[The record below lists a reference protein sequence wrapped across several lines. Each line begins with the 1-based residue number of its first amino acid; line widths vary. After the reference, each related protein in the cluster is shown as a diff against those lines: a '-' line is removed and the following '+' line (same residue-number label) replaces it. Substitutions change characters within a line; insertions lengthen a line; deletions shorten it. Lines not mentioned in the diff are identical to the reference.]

1 MASPSP
7 GNVWRGAA
15 AASWSWSWA
24 AGDAEERYGS
34 MVDRWSRATRGLTL
48 EVHDR
53 ENARAAKEACEIVSN
68 RHAR

>member
-1 MASPSP
+1 
-7 GNVWRGAA
+7 
-15 AASWSWSWA
+15 
-24 AGDAEERYGS
+24 